1 MTTSAVSHR
10 RSVRPAVNRR
20 KMSSSGKVVGSIIAE
35 SISTQPPTTSDPV
48 SASRPPG
55 KARQR
60 LPATP
65 ISAQLPWS
73 R

>member
-1 MTTSAVSHR
+1 MS
-10 RSVRPAVNRR
+10 RSGN
-20 KMSSSGKVVGSIIAE
+20 VVGSIIAE
-35 SISTQPPTTSDPV
+35 SISIQPPTTKDPV
-48 SASRPPG
+48 SALGPPG
-55 KARQR
+55 KARQK